1 MSEITSMLLL
11 PIVIIVVVFDIP
23 YTVSMFRTKRK
34 IKKYDSVGKIYVEAM
49 PTRYKNFVAD
59 PEDNAIILE
68 WKQFL
73 AFYSIAPENYK
84 CSLNRIYYKGQ
95 RILLEE
101 NDYYDNYLPW
111 FADKYTETEGKFE
124 ELTKKQYML

>member
-1 MSEITSMLLL
+1 MPEITSMLLL

-59 PEDNAIILE
+59 PENNAIILE

-73 AFYSIAPENYK
+73 TFYNIAPDNYE

>member
-1 MSEITSMLLL
+1 MSEITGMLLL
-11 PIVIIVVVFDIP
+11 PIVIMMVAFNIP
-23 YTVSMFRTKRK
+23 YSISMLKTKRK

-73 AFYSIAPENYK
+73 SFYNIAPENYE
-84 CSLNRIYYKGQ
+84 CSLNRIYYKDQ
-95 RILLEE
+95 RILLEKD
-101 NDYYDNYLPW
+101 DYFDNYLPW
-111 FADKYTETEGKFE
+111 FADKYTETESKFE
-124 ELTKKQYML
+124 ELTKK

>member
-1 MSEITSMLLL
+1 MSEIASMLLL
-11 PIVIIVVVFDIP
+11 PIVVIVVVFDIP
-23 YTVSMFRTKRK
+23 YAVSMLRTKWK
-34 IKKYDSVGKIYVEAM
+34 IKKYDSVGKIYIKAM
-49 PTRYKNFVAD
+49 PTRYKTFVAD

-73 AFYSIAPENYK
+73 SFYNIAPENYE
-84 CSLNRIYYKGQ
+84 CSLNRIYYKDQ

-101 NDYYDNYLPW
+101 KDYFDNYLPW
-111 FADKYTETEGKFE
+111 FADRYTETRGKYE